1 MNNTTKI
8 KEQILNKI
16 IEIIDER
23 IESTKQAIASAR
35 ESRDNETKCSSGD
48 KYETGRTMMNFEL
61 EKSRVLLNKTLN
73 TKNELSQINLHKK
86 NDRVTLGSLVVATNG
101 NYFIAIGIGKIE
113 VANETIYSISL
124 ASPIGKLL
132 NNKKVGDKFEFQ
144 GREISITDIV

>member
-1 MNNTTKI
+1 MNNSTKI
-8 KEQILNKI
+8 KEQILDKI

-73 TKNELSQINLHKK
+73 TKNELLQIDLHKK
-86 NDRVTLGSLVVATNG
+86 NDKITIGSLVITTNG
-101 NYFIAIGIGKIE
+101 NYFIAMGIGKIE
-113 VANETIYSISL
+113 VANATYYSISL

-132 NNKKVGDKFEFQ
+132 NNKKANDKFKFH
-144 GREISITDIV
+144 GMEIIILEIV